1 MKLIERESNQ
11 NHKFEG
17 KKQHPDGSNDI
28 SFMQLN
34 QNATLRAKEK
44 FALVEKKLKS
54 NKAPDFEN
62 LNFGVEILNQVS
74 EKKLRLEKERLE
86 EKNPNKFAK
95 NIRNSNKY
103 DKDIG
108 WKYQTKSLKKLVSY
122 HIFI

>member
-1 MKLIERESNQ
+1 M
-11 NHKFEG
+11 
-17 KKQHPDGSNDI
+17 
-28 SFMQLN
+28 
-34 QNATLRAKEK
+34 RAKEK

-62 LNFGVEILNQVS
+62 LNFGVEILNHVS

-108 WKYQTKSLKKLVSY
+108 WKY
-122 HIFI
+122 